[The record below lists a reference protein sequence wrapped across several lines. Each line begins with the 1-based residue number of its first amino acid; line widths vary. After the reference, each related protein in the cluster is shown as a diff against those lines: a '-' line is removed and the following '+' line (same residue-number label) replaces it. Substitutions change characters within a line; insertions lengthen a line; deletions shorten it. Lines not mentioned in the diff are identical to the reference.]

1 MRSYK
6 EILSFLIIREQLS
19 LGWKIAFFVVCGA
32 LLYGSLTVRQM
43 SLRSVDVGGT
53 VVASSNDV
61 TGETAPAFLT
71 VRLESGET
79 VQASVNGKIDYRPGR
94 RVILRETTANFFAV
108 RKHEFKKYLDEPVR
122 EPSGGAN

>member
-61 TGETAPAFLT
+61 TGEASPAFLT

-94 RVILRETTANFFAV
+94 RVILRETTANFFGV
-108 RKHEFKKYLDEPVR
+108 RKHEFKKYLDEPAR
-122 EPSGGAN
+122 EPSRGAN

>member
-79 VQASVNGKIDYRPGR
+79 IQASVNGKIDYRPGR
-94 RVILRETTANFFAV
+94 RVILRETTANFFGV

>member
-6 EILSFLIIREQLS
+6 EILRFLIIREQLS

-43 SLRSVDVGGT
+43 RIQSVDVSGT
-53 VVASSNDV
+53 VVGNSRDAKE
-61 TGETAPAFLT
+61 GTATTYLT
-71 VRLESGET
+71 VRLENGKT

-94 RVILRETTANFFAV
+94 RVVLKETTSNFLGV
-108 RKHEFKKYLDEPVR
+108 RKHEFKNYLDEPAS
-122 EPSGGAN
+122 P